1 MKTVNE
7 LSKRMKKLR
16 IDRGEN
22 LEDMADRLGI
32 TSAYLSNMETKGII
46 PAVLAKKLIV
56 TYQLAGDEKTDLVN
70 AISDG
75 VLKRFWGKK

>member
-7 LSKRMKKLR
+7 LSKRMKMLR

-22 LEDMADRLGI
+22 LEDMAARLGI

-46 PAVLAKKLIV
+46 PAQLAKKIIGM
-56 TYQLAGDEKTDLVN
+56 YNIEGEEKTGLVN
-70 AISDG
+70 TISDG